1 MKKIKQIL
9 LTITLLSLICVL
21 PICAS
26 ASTQVDDFTL
36 EILKELSIM
45 EGDQYGNLELDREVT
60 RAEFTKMAVKASKY
74 KNSVAL
80 NLSISPYKDVTYK
93 KWYAPY
99 IKAAS
104 DNSLIKGYSD
114 GSFKPENNVLYEE
127 AVTVL
132 LRLLGYTD
140 DDFGASWPYG
150 QMGIAEAIG
159 LCDDI
164 GCSVGENMDRS
175 DVAGLINN
183 FLRTYQKGT
192 TTEYINTLD
201 YSFAEDVILIATA
214 NEDSSVGS
222 DKIYTSAGTYKIN
235 KWFNYGYVGKKG
247 DALLKKGDE
256 LILFKADEQQESEYV
271 IYQTLDDKII
281 IVTDNGLET
290 LDIDKNLTVYNKTAK
305 TSINALIN
313 TLAAGD
319 TIKTYSNESGVLDYG
334 FVKTDELKGPYTVAS
349 SGWINDFG
357 FNNPTVNKNGLKTQA
372 SEVNVNDIIYYSEKL
387 NTVWVYSDKVT
398 GIYEKAI
405 PNKDNPTSI
414 QVSGVTYPI
423 EGVNAFSKLSTGG
436 EYILGDTVTLLLGKN
451 GEIADVG
458 TAKAESSSDYV
469 YGYLA
474 ETGTKTFEDSS
485 GSYSSY
491 YATVVKANGEAVTY
505 AVKSNYSAIKN
516 KPVTVTFS
524 GKYATVSVLNTSSG
538 VSGTF
543 SSDNK
548 TVGNQTLSEN
558 VKILE
563 VSTTETSEDSVYGS
577 VLLPRLD
584 GVKVKSSQ
592 VLLANKNAKGQIDEL
607 ILLNVT
613 GDLNSYGIVTE
624 ANSTEAGG
632 SYKVDVAGN
641 VLNVSG
647 SKTYS
652 VTKWQPC
659 KITYEGNA
667 VDTLTPLKKLTT
679 AAKSITETTLKSGT
693 SEYLLWDKA
702 VVYIRKNDYN
712 YMMISLKDLIETQ
725 SDYTVYAY
733 YDTTASSGGRVRIL
747 TAIPK

>member
-1 MKKIKQIL
+1 MKIIKQIL

-21 PICAS
+21 PVCVS

-45 EGDQYGNLELDREVT
+45 EGDQYENLELDREVT

-99 IKAAS
+99 VKAAS

-192 TTEYINTLD
+192 TAEYINTLD

-256 LILFKADEQQESEYV
+256 LILFNADLQNTNEYV
-271 IYQTLDDKII
+271 IYQILDDKII

-305 TSINALIN
+305 TSINALTN

-319 TIKTYSNESGVLDYG
+319 TIKTYSNDSGVLDYG

-357 FNNPTVNKNGLKTQA
+357 FNSPTVNKNGLKTQV

-414 QVSGVTYPI
+414 QVSGVTYSI

-458 TAKAESSSDYV
+458 AAKAESSSDYV

-505 AVKSNYSAIKN
+505 AVKSNYSTIKN

-548 TVGNQTLSEN
+548 TIGNQSLSEN

-563 VSTTETSEDSVYGS
+563 VSTTETSEDSNYGS
-577 VLLPRLD
+577 VLLPRID

-592 VLLANKNAKGQIDEL
+592 VLFANKNVKGQIDEL

-702 VVYIRKNDYN
+702 VVYVRKNDYN

-733 YDTTASSGGRVRIL
+733 YDTTPSSGGRVRIL